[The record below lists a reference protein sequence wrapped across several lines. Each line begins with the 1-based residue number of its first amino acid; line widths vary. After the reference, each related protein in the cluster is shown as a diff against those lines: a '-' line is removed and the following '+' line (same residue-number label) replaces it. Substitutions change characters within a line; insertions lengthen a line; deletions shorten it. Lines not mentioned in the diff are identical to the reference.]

1 MAQSCRGRSYFAA
14 AGTAVATNFFDAAM
28 YTGAIK
34 GGDGVIIY
42 WDLVV
47 LLNFCVDFAL
57 IVGTNRLCGYP
68 MKPGRSAIAALLG
81 GVYAGCCVL
90 PGFSF
95 LGNTLWRIV
104 SLGLMSVVAFGCN
117 RATIRKGILF
127 SFLSMALGGIALGM
141 GAGGFWGLVASAAAV
156 FIMCVVG
163 FRGKAEAQRFVPVRL
178 IHKGVSREITALLD
192 TGNTLKDP
200 ISGQP
205 VLVAGADIA
214 AQLLG
219 FSQEDLSLPIQT
231 MQKGMISGLRL
242 IPYHAVGQPRG
253 LLLATRLDEV
263 QINGK
268 KACDLVAFAPQIL
281 GTGEYQALVGGVL

>member
-1 MAQSCRGRSYFAA
+1 MACSCCGRSYFAA
-14 AGTAVATNFFDAAM
+14 AVAEVATNFFAPSD
-28 YTGAIK
+28 YTGVIK
-34 GGDGVIIY
+34 GGDGLIVY
-42 WDLVV
+42 LDLVV
-47 LLNFCVDFAL
+47 ILNFCVDFAL
-57 IVGTNRLCGYP
+57 IVGTNRLCGYT
-68 MKPGRSAIAALLG
+68 MRPGRSAIAAALG
-81 GVYAGCCVL
+81 GIYAGCCVL
-90 PGFSF
+90 PGFAF
-95 LGNTLWRIV
+95 LGNALWRMV

-117 RATIRKGILF
+117 RGAIRKGVLF

-141 GAGGFWGLVASAAAV
+141 GAGGFWGLVASAAVV

-163 FRGKAEAQRFVPVRL
+163 FRGRAGTQRFVPVRL
-178 IHKGVSREITALLD
+178 THKGVSRDITALLD

-219 FSQEDLSLPIQT
+219 FTQEDLSTPIQT
-231 MQKGMISGLRL
+231 IQKGLISGLRL

-253 LLLATRLDEV
+253 LLLAARLDEV

-268 KACDLVAFAPQIL
+268 KAYDLVAFAPQIL

>member
-1 MAQSCRGRSYFAA
+1 MAHSCRGRSYFAV
-14 AGTAVATNFFDAAM
+14 AGTEVATNFFGCWG

-57 IVGTNRLCGYP
+57 IIGTNRLCGNP
-68 MKPGRSAIAALLG
+68 MKPGRSAIAAVLG
-81 GVYAGCCVL
+81 GAYAGCCIL
-90 PGFSF
+90 PGFAF
-95 LGNTLWRIV
+95 LGNTLWRMV
-104 SLGLMSVVAFGCN
+104 SLVLMSVVAFGCN
-117 RATIRKGILF
+117 RGLIRKCILF

-141 GAGGFWGLVASAAAV
+141 GSGGFWSLLASASAV
-156 FIMCVVG
+156 LIMCIVG
-163 FRGKAEAQRFVPVRL
+163 FHGKSVTQRFLPVKL
-178 IHKGVSREITALLD
+178 THKGITREITALLD

-200 ISGQP
+200 ISGEP
-205 VLVAGADIA
+205 VLVTGADVA

-219 FSQEDLSLPIQT
+219 FTVEDLAAPIQT
-231 MQKGMISGLRL
+231 MQKGMVQGLRL

-253 LLLATRLDEV
+253 LLLAARLDEV

-268 KACDLVAFAPQIL
+268 RSGDLVAFAPQIL
-281 GTGEYQALVGGVL
+281 GTGEYQALAGGVL